1 MILITGATGHV
12 GSELITAV
20 LPTEAG
26 QIRMLT
32 RNPDAVFP
40 DGPQKVVADLADS
53 DLAPVLDGVH
63 AMFLLTDGLNI
74 AAHDHRLVAAARLG
88 TVERIVKLSV
98 LSVGHGAPDPITT
111 LHRAGEEAIR
121 DSGIAWTFLRPTGFM
136 SNALNWAPMITAD
149 QVVHAPFAAG
159 RAAVVD
165 PADIAAVAA
174 ACLTHDGHDDR
185 VYELTGPEPLS
196 PADQVA
202 ILSQVLGRDLRY
214 AEADPADMLAQ
225 MVSYGM
231 PEELAHAVIEQ
242 FRSTLEPFNSEP
254 TGDIT
259 AVTSRP
265 ARSFT
270 DWPTPTAPSS
280 LRPPAGEDTAGDS
293 VRPVDGRLDLSRADV
308 RREPPRP
315 IELPAELDRL
325 TPRINLPDLLAEAH
339 N

>member
-12 GSELITAV
+12 GSQVITAL
-20 LPTEAG
+20 LPAEAG
-26 QIRMLT
+26 QIRVLT

-40 DGPQKVVADLADS
+40 DGTQTVVADLADS
-53 DLAPVLDGVH
+53 DLAPVLDDVH
-63 AMFLLTDGLNI
+63 AVFLLTDGLNI
-74 AAHDHRLVAAARLG
+74 AAHDHRLVAAAQRAG
-88 TVERIVKLSV
+88 VERIVKLSV
-98 LSVGHGAPDPITT
+98 LAVGHDATDPITS
-111 LHRAGEEAIR
+111 LHRAGEETIR
-121 DSGIAWTFLRPTGFM
+121 DSGLRWTFLRPTAFM

-174 ACLTHDGHDDR
+174 ACLTHDGHNHR

-196 PADQVA
+196 PPDQVT

-225 MVSYGM
+225 WVSYGM
-231 PEELAHAVIEQ
+231 PEDLAYAVVEQ
-242 FRSTLEPFNSEP
+242 FRSTLKPFNSEP

-259 AVTSRP
+259 TVTSRP

-270 DWPTPTAPSS
+270 DWAQTHRTE
-280 LRPPAGEDTAGDS
+280 LLEPAS
-293 VRPVDGRLDLSRADV
+293 W
-308 RREPPRP
+308 
-315 IELPAELDRL
+315 
-325 TPRINLPDLLAEAH
+325 
-339 N
+339 